1 MKRRYEFSARA
12 TKDIKYF
19 LYTYKMIYVN
29 SAKMKWVSEDDRTR
43 ETRRKNKTNT
53 KKSKKLECI
62 YDKLKNIETV
72 VIVLKPRYNGVQTMN
87 AWNEDNTH
95 FIIWFIRITFQCL
108 CLPFRYLSA
117 VLKWQIDIK
126 LHQWLF
132 RCCDRKFQH
141 TVKFLTSE
149 CKH

>member
-1 MKRRYEFSARA
+1 MNFQPEQRRILSTFYIHIKWYMSTVQRWSGSPRTNVQEKPRKKKQTPKR
-12 TKDIKYF
+12 
-19 LYTYKMIYVN
+19 
-29 SAKMKWVSEDDRTR
+29 AKNMNV
-43 ETRRKNKTNT
+43 
-53 KKSKKLECI
+53 

-72 VIVLKPRYNGVQTMN
+72 VIVPKPRVQTMN

-126 LHQWLF
+126 LYQWLF
-132 RCCDRKFQH
+132 RYCDRKYQH

>member
-12 TKDIKYF
+12 TEDIKYV

-29 SAKMKWVSEDDRTR
+29 SAKMKWVSEDERTR
-43 ETRRKNKTNT
+43 ETKKKKQTPKRAKNMNV
-53 KKSKKLECI
+53 

-72 VIVLKPRYNGVQTMN
+72 VIVPKPRVQTMN

-126 LHQWLF
+126 LYQWLF
-132 RCCDRKFQH
+132 RYCDRKYQH

>member
-72 VIVLKPRYNGVQTMN
+72 VIVLKPR
-87 AWNEDNTH
+87 
-95 FIIWFIRITFQCL
+95 
-108 CLPFRYLSA
+108 
-117 VLKWQIDIK
+117 
-126 LHQWLF
+126 
-132 RCCDRKFQH
+132 
-141 TVKFLTSE
+141 
-149 CKH
+149 